1 MSSMGARI
9 GDVLPEFRALSIL
22 AVLYSL
28 AALGVMYRRYIIH
41 KKYEEEQKEA
51 LTTTQEKESIG

>member
-22 AVLYSL
+22 AVLYCL
-28 AALGVMYRRYIIH
+28 AALGVMYRRYLIH
-41 KKYEEEQKEA
+41 KKYEDS
-51 LTTTQEKESIG
+51 TTDEK

>member
-22 AVLYSL
+22 AIVYSL
-28 AALGVMYRRYIIH
+28 AALGIMYRRYLIRQTF
-41 KKYEEEQKEA
+41 EEIAEKRKQKNEEA
-51 LTTTQEKESIG
+51 E